1 MGASKTSLREAAP
14 TRPVWAHTQV
24 QSSIPERRAPVSNP
38 PTISRNNRGADR
50 ARKFLWPVA
59 IIVFLLTALYP
70 AIDLIRPDGEMLG
83 ILGFLVYIGIAL
95 VTGVGVFALVLPW
108 ALRRESAGAVAL
120 TLSTAGL
127 LFAPGFLGW
136 IPTSAGCR
144 RSAARLGRARRGQ
157 RSQALT
163 RRFRDRCAR
172 HDRQRGLLCRCVHLR

>member
-1 MGASKTSLREAAP
+1 MGASKSSLREAAP

-83 ILGFLVYIGIAL
+83 FLGFLVYIGIAL

-127 LFAPGFLGW
+127 LFAPGFWVGFPQALAAGGALLGW
-136 IPTSAGCR
+136 AGLGAVKGR
-144 RSAARLGRARRGQ
+144 RLSLAAFVIGVLGMIANAV
-157 RSQALT
+157 SFAVV
-163 RRFRDRCAR
+163 FI
-172 HDRQRGLLCRCVHLR
+172 